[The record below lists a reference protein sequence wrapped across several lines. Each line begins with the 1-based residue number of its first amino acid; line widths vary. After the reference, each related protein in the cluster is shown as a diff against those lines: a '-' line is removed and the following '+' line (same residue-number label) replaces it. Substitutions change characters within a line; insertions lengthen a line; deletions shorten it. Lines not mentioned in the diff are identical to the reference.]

1 MGKVHYHGIELDL
14 DDPVLLLVLITALRE
29 QGFRVEPPTPRYG
42 YVGAA
47 PGVLLQEGEPEVV

>member
-1 MGKVHYHGIELDL
+1 MGKVNYHGIELDL

-29 QGFRVEPPTPRYG
+29 HGFRVEPPTPRYG

-47 PGVLLQEGEPEVV
+47 PGVILKEDSKEVR